1 MDAPLGQNQ
10 ATSLQQSIL
19 LLPDVTMEWLVNPSG
34 TIRVSFFYRT
44 NADYL
49 SATSTATAARS
60 RRTGGSLSYKREFDK
75 LGDLFR
81 RKKRKIS
88 NN

>member
-10 ATSLQQSIL
+10 TTSLQQSIL

-49 SATSTATAARS
+49 SASSTATAARS
-60 RRTGGSLSYKREFDK
+60 RRTGGSLSYKREFEK
-75 LGDLFR
+75 LADLFR
-81 RKKRKIS
+81 RKKGKNIK
-88 NN
+88 